1 MKPDAAKTPLIHSVK
16 NGLRIIRLFTLDRP
30 EIGITEISQALDLP
44 KSTVHRLVL
53 ELQQEGYLDKCADSS
68 RYKLGLSLLTLSGVI
83 ITHMEII
90 REAKPVLEELTR
102 KLGEASHIAILEDM
116 EIIYLHKIDP
126 PQPVPLLSSI
136 GRSNPA
142 VRTSAGKCILAYQ
155 SKHLVRKIYEN
166 SIRAYSADGLP
177 DWNRFLSE
185 LKAITD
191 QGYAVAIDQL
201 HIGATS
207 IGAPVKDYT
216 GQVIAAVS
224 VVGPTDRIP
233 ADRIPL
239 IAEAISKA
247 AAVVSEKLGYYD

>member
-16 NGLRIIRLFTLDRP
+16 NALRIIRLFTLERP
-30 EIGITEISQALDLP
+30 EIGITEISQALSLP

-53 ELQQEGYLDKCADSS
+53 ELLQEGYLDKYTDTS

-83 ITHMEII
+83 VTHMAII
-90 REAKPVLEELTR
+90 KEAKPVLEELTR
-102 KLGEASHIAILEDM
+102 KLGEASHIAILEDT
-116 EIIYLHKIDP
+116 EIIYLHKIEP
-126 PQPVPLLSSI
+126 PRPVPLLSSI

-142 VRTSAGKCILAYQ
+142 VRTSSGKCILAYQ
-155 SKHLVRKIYEN
+155 SKHLIHKIYEHG
-166 SIRAYSADGLP
+166 IRAYSADSLP
-177 DWNRFLSE
+177 DWNRFWDE
-185 LKAITD
+185 LKVIAD
-191 QGYAVAIDQL
+191 QGYAVAVDQL

-224 VVGPTDRIP
+224 VVGPAERMP

-239 IAEAISKA
+239 MAEAIIDA
-247 AAVVSEKLGYYD
+247 AAIVSEKLGYYD